1 MGNNDSSLTSLLKNS
16 DEKMKILVTGLDCS
30 GKTTLLESL
39 GLGELVISIPLIG
52 FVVEEVKFKDI
63 HFVSWDVG
71 GCDKLRCVWK
81 HIYKDVTH
89 FVMVIDSIDYDRI
102 LEVRTEIEW
111 FISREELQKVPVLL
125 FANRQ
130 DLPNAMTTEYII
142 ETLDLNTVLEDRI
155 WTIMPSCTLKKT
167 GLEEGFQWLLA
178 LSRNKA
184 KSARF

>member
-1 MGNNDSSLTSLLKNS
+1 M
-16 DEKMKILVTGLDCS
+16 
-30 GKTTLLESL
+30 
-39 GLGELVISIPLIG
+39 
-52 FVVEEVKFKDI
+52 
-63 HFVSWDVG
+63 SWDVG

-142 ETLDLNTVLEDRI
+142 ETLDLNTVLGILPLGSGEL
-155 WTIMPSCTLKKT
+155 CY
-167 GLEEGFQWLLA
+167 FLLHFGG
-178 LSRNKA
+178 STT
-184 KSARF
+184 SVPWARTFCNSGGWGDVLCSPLCP